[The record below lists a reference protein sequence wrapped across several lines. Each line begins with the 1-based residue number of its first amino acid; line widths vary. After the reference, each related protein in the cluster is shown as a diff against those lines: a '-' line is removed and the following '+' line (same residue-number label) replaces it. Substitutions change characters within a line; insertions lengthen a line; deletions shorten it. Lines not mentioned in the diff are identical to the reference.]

1 MGDYKLVPVGRPQI
15 REVFLRNGFTI
26 APDRDDL
33 EDRVY
38 EAAFE
43 LLELA
48 KPAVQGEPVGWQFYQ
63 HGEWWNGDH
72 RIKDHRKNTEEAGFR
87 VRDVY
92 AGPQPA
98 EQQPVRLPQRAK
110 PQKDDS
116 ASIHGFC
123 DGWNNCLDEVA
134 RLNGDRMAN
143 PEPDVAGLLEALE
156 EARRELN
163 SCQSVIHYAGGFDPA
178 YVTGAQAALV
188 KIDAA
193 LAAHRKQEPS
203 HDNQ

>member
-1 MGDYKLVPVGRPQI
+1 MSIQERLLKI
-15 REVFLRNGFTI
+15 I
-26 APDRDDL
+26 RDDN
-33 EDRVY
+33 Y
-38 EAAFE
+38 AAGFQNLGQYRTA
-43 LLELA
+43 LLQAARGEVEPA
-48 KPAVQGEPVGWQFYQ
+48 AVQEEPVGWQFYQ

-143 PEPDVAGLLEALE
+143 PEPDVEGLLEALE

-193 LAAHRKQEPS
+193 LAAQRSQGGEVSLCPS
-203 HDNQ
+203 GS